1 MTTNESIETLKDFT
15 RKSLNEKL
23 GRGKMVDAECSIAIL
38 IMREE
43 EEMLRVLI
51 ERYWLIVNRR
61 GIAWMVNEIAK
72 MGRDECRSME

>member
-1 MTTNESIETLKDFT
+1 MNK
-15 RKSLNEKL
+15 KLN
-23 GRGKMVDAECSIAIL
+23 RDMIAISFEDIGIL

-43 EEMLRVLI
+43 EEMLRILI
-51 ERYWLIVNRR
+51 ERYWLIMNRR

>member
-1 MTTNESIETLKDFT
+1 MNK
-15 RKSLNEKL
+15 KLN
-23 GRGKMVDAECSIAIL
+23 RDMIAISFEDIGIL

-43 EEMLRVLI
+43 EEMLRILI